1 MFMSLCVQVEYEVLP
16 GWKSDISSIRNYADL
31 PLAARTYV
39 ERIEELCGVPVHY
52 IGIGPGRDALIVK

>member
-1 MFMSLCVQVEYEVLP
+1 MEYEVLP